1 MQINTL
7 WRVVRTLIV
16 TYVISAVLLAALSFA
31 LFQFHLREP
40 EVNAAVNAVYI
51 LSCLF
56 GGLIAGKTMK
66 TRRFLWGLLIGLL
79 SLSVLHVHGPKRRHD
94 GGTHPSPLRTGHVR
108 SQRNGRRNDQLK
120 RAPGTDSQAPFSR
133 RVFAIRGHL
142 FPGQTSCPVFYL
154 FPNFASR

>member
-56 GGLIAGKTMK
+56 A
-66 TRRFLWGLLIGLL
+66 LL
-79 SLSVLHVHGPKRRHD
+79 SLSVLHVHVPKRRHD
-94 GGTHPSPLRTGHVR
+94 GGARPSSLRTGHVR

-133 RVFAIRGHL
+133 RGFAVRGHL

>member
-56 GGLIAGKTMK
+56 GGLIAGKT
-66 TRRFLWGLLIGLL
+66 RRFLWGLLIGLL
-79 SLSVLHVHGPKRRHD
+79 YFLFLFCMSMAQSGGMTAEPIRPLSVLAMCALSGMA
-94 GGTHPSPLRTGHVR
+94 GGMIS
-108 SQRNGRRNDQLK
+108 
-120 RAPGTDSQAPFSR
+120 
-133 RVFAIRGHL
+133 
-142 FPGQTSCPVFYL
+142 
-154 FPNFASR
+154 

>member
-51 LSCLF
+51 LSCLL

-66 TRRFLWGLLIGLL
+66 TRRFLWGMGLGLGYAAFLWAVTYLTERSGGDLKETILMFFICILGGALGGML
-79 SLSVLHVHGPKRRHD
+79 S
-94 GGTHPSPLRTGHVR
+94 
-108 SQRNGRRNDQLK
+108 
-120 RAPGTDSQAPFSR
+120 
-133 RVFAIRGHL
+133 
-142 FPGQTSCPVFYL
+142 
-154 FPNFASR
+154 

>member
-40 EVNAAVNAVYI
+40 EVNAAVNVGYI
-51 LSCLF
+51 LSCLL

-79 SLSVLHVHGPKRRHD
+79 YFLFLFCMSMAQS
-94 GGTHPSPLRTGHVR
+94 GGMTAEPPDM
-108 SQRNGRRNDQLK
+108 DQL
-120 RAPGTDSQAPFSR
+120 T
-133 RVFAIRGHL
+133 L
-142 FPGQTSCPVFYL
+142 
-154 FPNFASR
+154 

>member
-51 LSCLF
+51 LSCLL
-56 GGLIAGKTMK
+56 GGLIAGKNMK
-66 TRRFLWGLLIGLL
+66 SRRFLWGLLIGLL
-79 SLSVLHVHGPKRRHD
+79 YFLFLFCMSMAQSGGMTAEPIRTLSVLAMCALSGMA
-94 GGTHPSPLRTGHVR
+94 GGMIS
-108 SQRNGRRNDQLK
+108 
-120 RAPGTDSQAPFSR
+120 
-133 RVFAIRGHL
+133 
-142 FPGQTSCPVFYL
+142 
-154 FPNFASR
+154 

>member
-51 LSCLF
+51 LSCLL

-79 SLSVLHVHGPKRRHD
+79 YFLFLFCMSMAQSGGMTAEPIRPLSVLAMCALSGMA
-94 GGTHPSPLRTGHVR
+94 GGMSARNRFPSALFPPR
-108 SQRNGRRNDQLK
+108 
-120 RAPGTDSQAPFSR
+120 FS
-133 RVFAIRGHL
+133 VRGHL

>member
-51 LSCLF
+51 LSCLL

-79 SLSVLHVHGPKRRHD
+79 YFLFLFCTSMAQSGGMTAEPIRPLSVLAMCALSGMA
-94 GGTHPSPLRTGHVR
+94 GGMIS
-108 SQRNGRRNDQLK
+108 
-120 RAPGTDSQAPFSR
+120 
-133 RVFAIRGHL
+133 
-142 FPGQTSCPVFYL
+142 
-154 FPNFASR
+154 